1 MSQEQG
7 ASPPHRADSERS
19 LEQRE
24 KRRAKII
31 AARMKLRAR
40 FQSAMRSSPAQSDL
54 QPLGAGPPN
63 RHGMP
68 QTPPGQHLVHK
79 WPVLDLGVHPLIS
92 QDDWS
97 LKIEGLVTQPQQLRW
112 ADMLSLE
119 QVEDRSDFHCVTTW
133 SKLDMGWTGVRVSTL
148 LALAEPLEEARF
160 ALCHGADGYTT
171 NLPLSE
177 LLKDDVLLVHRW
189 EGEPLPRE
197 HGGPARLITPQ
208 LYAWKGTKWITRIE
222 LLAED
227 QLGFWEQRG
236 YSNSAHPWR
245 DDRYS

>member
-160 ALCHGADGYTT
+160 ARAPPAGNSGRQRRSRKGLHCQRLRTEAVAFSICVDCRTAWRISIQRIQYQRA
-171 NLPLSE
+171 LRDSASLSPSCSQDR
-177 LLKDDVLLVHRW
+177 LHV
-189 EGEPLPRE
+189 LPRS
-197 HGGPARLITPQ
+197 H
-208 LYAWKGTKWITRIE
+208 
-222 LLAED
+222 
-227 QLGFWEQRG
+227 
-236 YSNSAHPWR
+236 
-245 DDRYS
+245 